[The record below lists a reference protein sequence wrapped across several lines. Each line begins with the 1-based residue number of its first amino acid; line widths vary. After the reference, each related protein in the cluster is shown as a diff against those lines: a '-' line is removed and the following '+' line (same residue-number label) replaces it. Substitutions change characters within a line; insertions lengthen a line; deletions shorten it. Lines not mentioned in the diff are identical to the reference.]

1 MFTKTTL
8 TPVEAL
14 AVALVPLMVT
24 LVVTLA
30 ASYINLGVV
39 PLVAVPLVPLVLLVE
54 LAAGAG
60 AGLLL

>member
-1 MFTKTTL
+1 MLFTKTTL

-14 AVALVPLMVT
+14 AVALVPLMVA
-24 LVVTLA
+24 LAETLA

-39 PLVAVPLVPLVLLVE
+39 PLVAVPLVVLVE
-54 LAAGAG
+54 LAAGVG